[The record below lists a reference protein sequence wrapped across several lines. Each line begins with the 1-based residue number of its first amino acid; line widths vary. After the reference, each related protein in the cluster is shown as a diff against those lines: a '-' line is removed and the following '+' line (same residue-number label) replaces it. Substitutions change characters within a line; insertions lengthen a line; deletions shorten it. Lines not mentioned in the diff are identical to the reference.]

1 MQWVRLV
8 FTGLC
13 CPLQGDRVKELKDS
27 GRPKTEVQEAVAQ
40 LKVRKKHLEAKV
52 RVRRCGQVMRLGEVV
67 RS

>member
-1 MQWVRLV
+1 M
-8 FTGLC
+8 
-13 CPLQGDRVKELKDS
+13 KELKDA

-52 RVRRCGQVMRLGEVV
+52 RVRGCGQVMRLGGVF